1 MADRRGAVEARLRDV
16 PFFSALPAAPLR
28 TIAARL
34 KRLRFK
40 PGDTVF
46 REGDPA
52 DTLFLVE
59 TGRVHVWTSDDRQL
73 LASLGPGSILGEIA
87 LLLDVP
93 RTATVR
99 AVTACS
105 MLALTRR
112 SLNELVRRYPSISA
126 ELTRELGR
134 RLRSTSRHVERGR
147 AQQTV
152 AIWGPGAG
160 RLANAVRAA
169 SKNTPAIVSIPGA
182 PVEERTSTR
191 AARWIDASDVDFNA
205 LVLHGLRVD
214 DHELLFIAL
223 SSKPCKQNELALD
236 VADQIVVFDD
246 VPGWLRERSAG
257 RPLIPAS
264 TAPDLER
271 AVRWVTGRSV
281 GLVLSSGGS
290 RSVAHIGVVAVLR
303 ERGIPI
309 DIVSGSSGGALF
321 AAGVAAGFE
330 TNEMIEYTRQF
341 AKITKLRRL
350 DVNLRTRGSLL
361 KGKEMHRTF
370 QRILDGRQFTDL
382 EIPLIVVA
390 TDLHTGEEVFIDK
403 GSVADAVR
411 ASMSIPGIIEPLEL
425 DGRLLTDGAVVDP
438 LPASVLRAAGA
449 HHLIASNVAG
459 LGSGAAEH
467 DGIASLGFLGMVN
480 RVNALREQQII
491 SRQTSLVDGVIR
503 PRVYAASALDFRQI
517 EQFVEAG
524 AAAARLQLPEFEK
537 RLTSAARPGR

>member
-1 MADRRGAVEARLRDV
+1 MAERRAAVEARLRDV
-16 PFFSALPAAPLR
+16 PFFHALPDAPLR
-28 TIAARL
+28 TIAGRL
-34 KRLRFK
+34 KRRRYK

-59 TGRVHVWTSDDRQL
+59 SGRVHVWTADERQL

-105 MLALTRR
+105 TLVLSRR
-112 SLNELVRRYPSISA
+112 SLNELVRTYPSISA

-160 RLANAVRAA
+160 RLALAVRSAT
-169 SKNTPAIVSIPGA
+169 KTTPAIVAIAGA
-182 PVEERTSTR
+182 ADEERDGAR
-191 AARWIDASDVDFNA
+191 AGRWIDASDVDFTA

-223 SSKPCKQNELALD
+223 SGKPCRQNDLALD

-246 VPGWLRERSAG
+246 APDWLRERSAG

-264 TAPDLER
+264 TSADLER

-303 ERGIPI
+303 ERGIPL

-330 TNEMIEYTRQF
+330 TDEMIDYTRQF
-341 AKITKLRRL
+341 AKLTKLRRL
-350 DVNLRTRGSLL
+350 DLNVRTRGALL
-361 KGKEMHRTF
+361 KGKEMHRALNRF
-370 QRILDGRQFTDL
+370 LDGRHFADL
-382 EIPLIVVA
+382 AIPLVVVA
-390 TDLHTGEEVFIDK
+390 TDLHTGEEVILDS

-411 ASMSIPGIIEPLEL
+411 ASMSIPGIIEPVEL
-425 DGRLLTDGAVVDP
+425 GGRLLTDGAVVDP

-459 LGSGAAEH
+459 LGSGSAER
-467 DGIASLGFLGMVN
+467 DGIGSLGFLGMMN
-480 RVNALREQQII
+480 RVTALREQQII
-491 SRQTSLVDGVIR
+491 GRQISLVDGVIR
-503 PRVYAASALDFRQI
+503 PRVYASSALDFRQI
-517 EQFVEAG
+517 DQFVEAG

-537 RLTSAARPGR
+537 RLTSAARRGR

>member
-1 MADRRGAVEARLRDV
+1 MAVTRGAVETRLRDV
-16 PFFSALPAAPLR
+16 PFFSALPEAPLR
-28 TIAARL
+28 TIAGRL
-34 KRLRFK
+34 KRRRYK

-59 TGRVHVWTSDDRQL
+59 SGRVHVWTSDNGQL

-105 MLALTRR
+105 MLVLSRR
-112 SLNELVRRYPSISA
+112 SLNELVRKYPSISA

-147 AQQTV
+147 AQQSV
-152 AIWGPGAG
+152 AIWGPGAA
-160 RLANAVRAA
+160 RLAAAVRSA
-169 SKNTPAIVSIPGA
+169 SKTTPAILAIAGSP
-182 PVEERTSTR
+182 PEDRDRSR
-191 AARWIDASDVDFNA
+191 AKWIDASDVDFNA

-223 SSKPCKQNELALD
+223 STKPSRQNELALD
-236 VADQIVVFDD
+236 VADQIVTFEPAPDWV
-246 VPGWLRERSAG
+246 RERAAG
-257 RPLIPAS
+257 RPLIDAS
-264 TAPDLER
+264 TPAMLER

-290 RSVAHIGVVAVLR
+290 RTIAHIGVVQVLR

-309 DIVSGSSGGALF
+309 DAVSGSSGGAAM
-321 AAGVAAGFE
+321 AAMVAAGIPFDQ
-330 TNEMIEYTRQF
+330 MVEYTRDF
-341 AKITKLRRL
+341 AKLMRFRRMDL
-350 DVNLRTRGSLL
+350 NLRMRGSLL
-361 KGKEMHRTF
+361 KGREIHRTF
-370 QRILDGRQFTDL
+370 KSWVQGRESFDDL
-382 EIPLIVVA
+382 EIPLYVA
-390 TDLHTGEEVFIDK
+390 STDLLTGEEVVLSS
-403 GSVADAVR
+403 GSVSDAIR
-411 ASMSIPGIIEPLEL
+411 ASISIPGVIEPWPVN
-425 DGRLLTDGAVVDP
+425 GRILTDGAVVDP
-438 LPASVLRAAGA
+438 LPATVLKAAGV
-449 HHLIASNVAG
+449 HRLVASNVAG
-459 LGSGAAEH
+459 IGTVTEDVDAVT
-467 DGIASLGFLGMVN
+467 SLGLLGMVN

-491 SRQTSLVDGVIR
+491 GRQMSLVDGVIR

-517 EQFVEAG
+517 DQFVEAG